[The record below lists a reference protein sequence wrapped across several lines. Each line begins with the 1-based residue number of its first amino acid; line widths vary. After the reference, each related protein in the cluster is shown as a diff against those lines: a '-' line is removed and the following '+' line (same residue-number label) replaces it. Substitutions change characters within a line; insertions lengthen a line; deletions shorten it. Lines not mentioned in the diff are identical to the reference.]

1 MARKPSMSALI
12 EAWVDKST
20 REAGDAADVDGIA
33 HDAREAAT
41 EIIRHHDT
49 LTQNAAGRRAL
60 ALTDDEAKHLA
71 DRLAG
76 GSLTPAEVA
85 DGVAEIA
92 EYRVRP
98 H

>member
-1 MARKPSMSALI
+1 MSALI
-12 EAWVDKST
+12 EAWADKST
-20 REAGDAADVDGIA
+20 REASDAADVDGVA
-33 HDAREAAT
+33 HDAREAAA
-41 EIIRHHDT
+41 EAIRHHDT

>member
-1 MARKPSMSALI
+1 MVRKPTMSALI
-12 EAWVDKST
+12 ESWVNKVT
-20 REAGDAADVDGIA
+20 REDGAAAA
-33 HDAREAAT
+33 HDARDAAEEA
-41 EIIRHHDT
+41 IRHHDM

-60 ALTDDEAKHLA
+60 TLTDDEAKHLA

-85 DGVAEIA
+85 DNVAEIA
-92 EYRVRP
+92 EYRVRR

>member
-1 MARKPSMSALI
+1 MSRKPTMSALI

-20 REAGDAADVDGIA
+20 READATADVDDIA
-33 HDAREAAT
+33 HDARDAAEEA
-41 EIIRHHDT
+41 IRHHDK

-60 ALTDDEAKHLA
+60 ALTDDEANHLA
-71 DRLAG
+71 DRLSG

-85 DGVAEIA
+85 NGVAEIA
-92 EYRVRP
+92 AYRVRR